1 MFISLVMKVKKLVEE
16 VYAQRE
22 ALRKEASEW
31 LNSNKVETPKT
42 RLNETEEERKE
53 WERMERESGQIKKKG
68 SFYAPQVSFRISH
81 NPKQK
86 VYTLQIY
93 ILFI

>member
-1 MFISLVMKVKKLVEE
+1 LKIVKVQVYRFLYQNQLKKPLKQQQKKQSKKKEIALQ

-22 ALRKEASEW
+22 AIRKEASDW

-53 WERMERESGQIKKKG
+53 WERMEREANK
-68 SFYAPQVSFRISH
+68 
-81 NPKQK
+81 
-86 VYTLQIY
+86 
-93 ILFI
+93 